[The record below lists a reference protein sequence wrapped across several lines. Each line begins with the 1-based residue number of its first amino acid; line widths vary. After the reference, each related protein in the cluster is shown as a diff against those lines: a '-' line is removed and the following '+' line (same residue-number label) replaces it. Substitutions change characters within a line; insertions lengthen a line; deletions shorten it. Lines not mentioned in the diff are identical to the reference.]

1 MPNNSS
7 PTTNG
12 KLLKNSTCL
21 LYAPGPLVA
30 KAFEKKCSTR
40 NRPMGMMPVS
50 ECSRRRKNEHP
61 CPARN
66 GATPP
71 LTVVLVELG
80 ADAKPSLNSL
90 EKITEPFIMLATNG
104 PSQGR
109 QFSRS
114 SRVRRKARFSLRESD
129 DGVLLRRNRAESVR
143 QYRPIRMIEAGADFG
158 RSCARVAVHGQLN
171 VFS

>member
-30 KAFEKKCSTR
+30 NAFEKKCSTR
-40 NRPMGMMPVS
+40 NSPIGMIPVR
-50 ECSRRRKNEHP
+50 ECNLRRKNERP

-71 LTVVLVELG
+71 LTGVLVELG
-80 ADAKPSLNSL
+80 ADAKRSLMRYR
-90 EKITEPFIMLATNG
+90 KIVEPFIMLAANR
-104 PSQGR
+104 PSQGSGSIHHR
-109 QFSRS
+109 AAS
-114 SRVRRKARFSLRESD
+114 KAGRF
-129 DGVLLRRNRAESVR
+129 
-143 QYRPIRMIEAGADFG
+143 
-158 RSCARVAVHGQLN
+158 H
-171 VFS
+171 

>member
-7 PTTNG
+7 ATTNG
-12 KLLKNSTCL
+12 KLLRNSTCL

-40 NRPMGMMPVS
+40 NRPIGIMPVS
-50 ECSRRRKNEHP
+50 ECRRRRKNECP

-66 GATPP
+66 GATPA

-80 ADAKPSLNSL
+80 ADPKRSLNSL
-90 EKITEPFIMLATNG
+90 EKIDEPFIMLAGNE

-109 QFSRS
+109 QFPALSHDS
-114 SRVRRKARFSLRESD
+114 KQEMRFSLRESD
-129 DGVLLRRNRAESVR
+129 DCILLRRNRPECIR
-143 QYRPIRMIEAGADFG
+143 QYRPVRMIEACTDF
-158 RSCARVAVHGQLN
+158 R
-171 VFS
+171 

>member
-12 KLLKNSTCL
+12 KLLRNSTCL

-30 KAFEKKCSTR
+30 KALEKKCSTR

-50 ECSRRRKNEHP
+50 ECSRRRKNERP

-80 ADAKPSLNSL
+80 VDAKPSLNSL
-90 EKITEPFIMLATNG
+90 EKITEPFIMLARNG

-109 QFSRS
+109 QFSRPS
-114 SRVRRKARFSLRESD
+114 AFGEKRDSHCASRMMAYLS
-129 DGVLLRRNRAESVR
+129 
-143 QYRPIRMIEAGADFG
+143 
-158 RSCARVAVHGQLN
+158 H
-171 VFS
+171 